1 MDAVSYDFAYMFS
14 YSERPKT
21 LAERRYDD
29 DISEEVKKRRLTEVI
44 QKQLGHSLTSN
55 KKQIGTIQK
64 VLVEGT
70 SKRSDE
76 FLCGRTGRNSMVVFP
91 KEQYRAGQYVMV
103 QIEDC
108 SSATLHGKVV
118 ELVESQSN

>member
-44 QKQLGHSLTSN
+44 QKQLGHSLASN
-55 KKQIGTIQK
+55 KKQIGTVQK
-64 VLVEGT
+64 VLVEGP

-91 KEQYRAGQYVMV
+91 KEQCRAGQYVMV
-103 QIEDC
+103 RIEDC
-108 SSATLHGKVV
+108 SSATLHGEVV
-118 ELVESQSN
+118 ELIESQSN